1 MMESRDCVFGG
12 TWGGACVTRPGG
24 SGGMGSGTNKKTA
37 LTFGLLGR
45 GGHKRASPV
54 EGTPH
59 NQAPVSAVSW
69 RLIQLVS
76 IPVAAPRSR
85 KPRVHIL
92 SCLKH
97 MHVAVTQFKQAQL
110 RGGGRVERWGR
121 GGGFLL
127 HLQTQI
133 TRINREENSSS
144 GC

>member
-1 MMESRDCVFGG
+1 MESRDCVFGG
-12 TWGGACVTRPGG
+12 TWGGACVTRTGG
-24 SGGMGSGTNKKTA
+24 SGGMRSGTNKKTA

-45 GGHKRASPV
+45 GGHQRASPV

-76 IPVAAPRSR
+76 IPVAAPRGR

-97 MHVAVTQFKQAQL
+97 MHVAVTQFNTGTAE
-110 RGGGRVERWGR
+110 GWGR
-121 GGGFLL
+121 GGEDGWGWGGLLL